1 MTNFFYGGERKEE
14 YLYIYYDIGIK
25 FCDYCNDIFDR
36 YELVYITP
44 EYYEDPEKMVWTIK
58 LCGECLNV
66 IIHDHDERN
75 FNRRNKHKN
84 LK

>member
-1 MTNFFYGGERKEE
+1 MGERKEE
-14 YLYIYYDIGIK
+14 YLYIYYDNGIK

-58 LCGECLNV
+58 LCRECLNV
-66 IIHDHDERN
+66 III
-75 FNRRNKHKN
+75 FILYKILTYAIIN
-84 LK
+84 LILIPF

>member
-1 MTNFFYGGERKEE
+1 
-14 YLYIYYDIGIK
+14 LYIYYDNGIK

-44 EYYEDPEKMVWTIK
+44 EYYEDPKKMVWTIK

-75 FNRRNKHKN
+75 FNRRKN
-84 LK
+84 IRT